1 MKGIIHTGITVADIE
16 KSVVF
21 YRDVLGLT
29 LTSGPSEP
37 LEGED
42 LSQAVGVPGTRIR
55 VALFDVG
62 AGSLELIEYVS
73 PRSENAKALPPNTL
87 GAMHVAFH
95 VADAEAKMAA
105 LASSGI
111 QFKSKLNVETEG
123 DFAGWKWVYFEDPDG
138 ITLELIEKSA
148 C

>member
-29 LTSGPSEP
+29 LRSGPSEP
-37 LEGED
+37 FEGED

-87 GAMHVAFH
+87 GAMHVAFQ
-95 VADAEAKMAA
+95 VAISASAVDTMASRVWET
-105 LASSGI
+105 SSG
-111 QFKSKLNVETEG
+111 KGSG
-123 DFAGWKWVYFEDPDG
+123 
-138 ITLELIEKSA
+138 
-148 C
+148 